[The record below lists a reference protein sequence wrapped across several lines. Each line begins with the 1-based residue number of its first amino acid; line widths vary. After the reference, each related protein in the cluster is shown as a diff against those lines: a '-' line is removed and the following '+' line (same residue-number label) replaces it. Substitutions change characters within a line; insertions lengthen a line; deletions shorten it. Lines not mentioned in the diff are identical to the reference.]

1 MKNEEEDIVMNVD
14 AGEQKNQT
22 ESKVVLT
29 VKFDESQND
38 NYLKTMELLS

>member
-29 VKFDESQND
+29 VKFDES
-38 NYLKTMELLS
+38 